1 MRNNLNELISR
12 VSVWQLTRRS
22 TRGEQPDEGVE
33 VGEKNDQIALR
44 RIVAGRKSSG
54 MRNSNSPETGISLSR
69 RDLPVISALV
79 SIRQIQAGEI
89 TIRQPQV
96 TLAIEGHTQHRSQAG
111 YDGLDVST
119 RCDFQNLRG
128 PVLDRERVEIPD
140 KEITVIGDGSWNNM
154 PLRRGDIRDPVDRA
168 IRRDNVQ

>member
-1 MRNNLNELISR
+1 MRYLFMRNNLNELISR

-89 TIRQPQV
+89 TIRQPHV
-96 TLAIEGHTQHRSQAG
+96 SAIACGFW
-111 YDGLDVST
+111 LDT
-119 RCDFQNLRG
+119 
-128 PVLDRERVEIPD
+128 
-140 KEITVIGDGSWNNM
+140 
-154 PLRRGDIRDPVDRA
+154 
-168 IRRDNVQ
+168 